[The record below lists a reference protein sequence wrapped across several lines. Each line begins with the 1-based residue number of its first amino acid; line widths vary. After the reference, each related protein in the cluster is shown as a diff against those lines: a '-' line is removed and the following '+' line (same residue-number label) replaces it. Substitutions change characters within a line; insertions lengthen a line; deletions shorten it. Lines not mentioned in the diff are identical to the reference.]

1 MPKYLKNFRGVHKLV
16 HIIRG
21 CFPALSLPC
30 TLELFKVQTFP
41 GGEKVQTKTRLPTKV
56 QTFLLHKP
64 TMHLYKREDGQT
76 QIVNKHYRM
85 KPLSGIMESGHL
97 V

>member
-16 HIIRG
+16 HIIG
-21 CFPALSLPC
+21 GFFPALSLPC
-30 TLELFKVQTFP
+30 TLELFKVQTFL

-64 TMHLYKREDGQT
+64 TMHLYKREGGQT

-85 KPLSGIMESGHL
+85 KPLNGIMDSGRL